1 MKITLP
7 DGKTL
12 TDLMILDILTDIPN
26 KDYMQY
32 YNIEDILYV
41 TAGALMMSKSVSS
54 GTSIRLVKLIDE
66 LQNMLPKNITLKDYT
81 SISYY
86 ALSENYDYYANT
98 YKKYIGVQLKS
109 TFYTLKFYQHSD
121 PKYLSH
127 RIVYDNYCIL
137 YGKDTRDTL
146 LENNKLLNLT
156 ENSEVIERMIKDV
169 ISNK

>member
-7 DGKTL
+7 NGKTL
-12 TDLMILDILTDIPN
+12 TDLMILDILCGIPDKN
-26 KDYMQY
+26 YMQY
-32 YNIEDILYV
+32 YNIENILYI

-66 LQNMLPKNITLKDYT
+66 LQNMLPKNKTLEDYI

-98 YKKYIGVQLKS
+98 YKMLIGVKLKS
-109 TFYTLKFYQHSD
+109 AYYALKFYEHSS
-121 PKYLSH
+121 PTYLSH

-137 YGKDTRDTL
+137 YGKDTIDTL

>member
-7 DGKTL
+7 NGKTL
-12 TDLMILDILTDIPN
+12 TDLMILDILTGIPN
-26 KDYMQY
+26 EDYMQY

-66 LQNMLPKNITLKDYT
+66 LQNMLPKNKTLEDYMP
-81 SISYY
+81 ISYY
-86 ALSENYDYYANT
+86 ALLENYDYYANN
-98 YKKYIGVQLKS
+98 YKIYLGIELKS
-109 TFYTLKFYQHSD
+109 TYYILRFCQHSSSI
-121 PKYLSH
+121 YLSH
-127 RIVYDNYCIL
+127 HVVYDKYCIF
-137 YGKDTRDTL
+137 YGKDTINTL

-156 ENSEVIERMIKDV
+156 ENNKLIERMIKDV

>member
-7 DGKTL
+7 NGKIL
-12 TDLMILDILTDIPN
+12 TDLMILDILTGMPN

-32 YNIEDILYV
+32 YNIENILYV

-66 LQNMLPKNITLKDYT
+66 LQNMLPKNRTLEDYT

-86 ALSENYDYYANT
+86 VLLENYDYYANS
-98 YKKYIGVQLKS
+98 YKIYIGLQLK
-109 TFYTLKFYQHSD
+109 YTYYVLKFGYHSS
-121 PKYLSH
+121 PTYLSH
-127 RIVYDNYCIL
+127 RTVYDNYCVL
-137 YGKDTRDTL
+137 YGKDTIDTF

-156 ENSEVIERMIKDV
+156 ENSELIERMIKDV

>member
-7 DGKTL
+7 NGKIL
-12 TDLMILDILTDIPN
+12 TDLMILDILCGIPDKN
-26 KDYMQY
+26 YMQY
-32 YNIEDILYV
+32 YNVEDILYV

-66 LQNMLPKNITLKDYT
+66 LQNMLPKNEKLEDYML
-81 SISYY
+81 ISYH
-86 ALSENYDYYANT
+86 ALLENYDLYANNC
-98 YKKYIGVQLKS
+98 KACIELRLKS
-109 TFYTLKFYQHSD
+109 TYHILRFCHHSTST
-121 PKYLSH
+121 YLSH
-127 RIVYDNYCIL
+127 RIVYDNYCVL
-137 YGKDTRDTL
+137 YGKDTIDTL

>member
-7 DGKTL
+7 NGKTL
-12 TDLMILDILTDIPN
+12 TDLMILDILTGIPN

-32 YNIEDILYV
+32 YNVEDILYV

-66 LQNMLPKNITLKDYT
+66 LQNMLPKNETLEDYI
-81 SISYY
+81 SVSYY
-86 ALSENYDYYANT
+86 ALSENYDRYANNC
-98 YKKYIGVQLKS
+98 KIYIEIQLKS
-109 TFYTLKFYQHSD
+109 TYYALKLYEHSS
-121 PKYLSH
+121 PTCLLH
-127 RIVYDNYCIL
+127 HVIYDKYCIL
-137 YGKDTRDTL
+137 YGKDTIDTL

-156 ENSEVIERMIKDV
+156 ENSKLIERMIEDV